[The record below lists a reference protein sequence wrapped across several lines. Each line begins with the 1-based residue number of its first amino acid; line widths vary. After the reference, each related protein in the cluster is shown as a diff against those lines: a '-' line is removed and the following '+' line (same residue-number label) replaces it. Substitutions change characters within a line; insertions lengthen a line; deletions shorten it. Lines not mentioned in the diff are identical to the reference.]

1 MANVVH
7 FNMIVDINQLLKEK
21 GIEYSIHAI
30 GACTCNGLELRQDG
44 KEYPIDEIIEWKT
57 IVSEAVSNA
66 IIHGYNQ
73 NTECSVVMKMKI
85 DGRQVQLIVQDY
97 GKGIENLEEVKAPF
111 YTTAKDLEHAG
122 MGLTII
128 ETLADQ
134 LEIESVVNIGTKL
147 IITKSLKNHD
157 TI

>member
-1 MANVVH
+1 M
-7 FNMIVDINQLLKEK
+7 NQMEV
-21 GIEYSIHAI
+21 SFSAI
-30 GACTCNGLELRQDG
+30 LDNENFARTTVAAFLTPLN
-44 KEYPIDEIIEWKT
+44 PTIDEIIEWKT

-73 NTECSVVMKMKI
+73 NTGCTVVMKMKI